1 MNIMDMNVIDSN
13 ASTMGISRLTLME
26 NAGRSIAN
34 KIVNI
39 SKPCKVTIFAGTG
52 GNGGDGFV
60 AARHLLNM
68 DFEVDIYFLG
78 HPSDIKSTESL
89 KNWEI
94 LKNINIKTNSL
105 EIHVIKDS

>member
-1 MNIMDMNVIDSN
+1 MNVIDSN
-13 ASTMGISRLTLME
+13 ANAMGISRLILME
-26 NAGRSIAN
+26 NAGRCVAN
-34 KIVNI
+34 KISDI

-68 DFEVDIYFLG
+68 GFEVDINFLG
-78 HPSDIKSTESL
+78 HPLDIKSSESL

-94 LKNINIKTNSL
+94 LK
-105 EIHVIKDS
+105 